1 MNDYKIIAA
10 KIFIASLS
18 LITYGELSPLMKADS
33 PTYEFIV
40 KPMLWTPLSILLAYI
55 VVPIILLIIDNYIA
69 YTLLSGV
76 SLLRVAIELEGVL
89 PPTSLRTATIILYI
103 SAIFL
108 SLTLAV
114 EDLSSRI
121 RGEILRLK
129 WSQF

>member
-1 MNDYKIIAA
+1 
-10 KIFIASLS
+10 
-18 LITYGELSPLMKADS
+18 
-33 PTYEFIV
+33 
-40 KPMLWTPLSILLAYI
+40 LSILLAYI
-55 VVPIILLIIDNYIA
+55 MVPIILLIIDNYIA

-76 SLLRVAIELEGVL
+76 SLLRVAIELEEFL
-89 PPTSLRTATIILYI
+89 PPTSLRIATIILYI
-103 SAIFL
+103 LATFL